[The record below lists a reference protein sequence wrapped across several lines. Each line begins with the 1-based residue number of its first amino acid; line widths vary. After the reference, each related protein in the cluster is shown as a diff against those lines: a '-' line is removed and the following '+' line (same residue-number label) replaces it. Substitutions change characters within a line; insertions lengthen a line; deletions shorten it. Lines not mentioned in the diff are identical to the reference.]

1 MCDVD
6 YTLCKEVTW
15 MTWCDI
21 DYTLCKEVTW
31 MPGV

>member
-15 MTWCDI
+15 MKWCDV